1 MKRAKDVKRRTA
13 EIRQE
18 YQAAPD
24 PIKANGF
31 RPYVPPPLPLD
42 VQRRIDDYRAIRSL
56 YP

>member
-1 MKRAKDVKRRTA
+1 MKRAKDVKRRTS

-18 YQAAPD
+18 YQAQPD

-42 VQRRIDDYRAIRSL
+42 VQRRMDEFRAIPSK
-56 YP
+56 YK